1 MSLTLFLM
9 FVFIV
14 VFVILV
20 KRDKVSFML
29 GENNKLVYKLKN
41 TSWFQTHLIS
51 GIFLF
56 IVNATLFFSTC
67 LIIYLLTYLLIPFL
81 HLLVMILAVFGSFL
95 LWMIVNKAWQG
106 TYANRIKMSIL
117 GSSFYILLSILFLYW
132 LLTLEP
138 SYPGEDLFMRSIGL
152 MLGLIVSVVAF
163 LSCLITT
170 GFSFKS
176 KYFF

>member
-1 MSLTLFLM
+1 MTLFLL

-14 VFVILV
+14 VSIILF
-20 KRDKVSFML
+20 KRDKVAFML
-29 GENNKLVYKLKN
+29 SENNKLIFKLKN
-41 TSWFQTHLIS
+41 TSWFQNHLMS

-81 HLLVMILAVFGSFL
+81 HLLVMILAIFGSFF
-95 LWMIVNKAWQG
+95 LWIIVNKAWQG
-106 TYANRIKMSIL
+106 TNANRIKMSIL

-132 LLTLEP
+132 LLNLES

-152 MLGLIVSVVAF
+152 MFGLMVSIVAF

-176 KYFF
+176 E